1 MCDSAAVNY
10 PGSIRSLLLTF
21 IAALAVEGHAQPLP
35 PLAAP
40 LRTDGARILDSAG
53 APVVLRGV
61 VGDIETFDARTL
73 GVLRIRWN
81 LNTVRVPADVAVW
94 KRDGDAYLNRLL
106 AFVQLA
112 DRAGM
117 AVVIAA
123 QDSSPMPNADTLAFW
138 RAAAAKLKDQS
149 RAIFSLYRQPSGTR
163 DWAAWRSAMQGLADA
178 VRGAGA
184 SQLVAVSAFND
195 AQGFAGI
202 PDDVRIAGGNVLYE
216 APFHYALSG
225 DPKPFG
231 SLVGKA
237 PLYAGEWGVDLG
249 TTGPA
254 CTNLPKTAN
263 GLNDL
268 LLGTAF
274 QFSEQAVSA
283 TLAPFRAGGLVR
295 EFDDYAPTSINRAVT
310 CGDTAAPAQG
320 MGEILLQW
328 LTGDLTGFGYM
339 RDDRVANAAGGP
351 AAPIAPGELI
361 SIYTEQLGPEKGV
374 SATLDANGR
383 IPSELAGTRVLINGS
398 PIPILFTSAFQINA
412 QVPYDVR
419 PATLATMQVIYNGV
433 PSNRASIEVVSAT
446 PEIFIDPNGR
456 VAIAL
461 NQDGTRNGPGNAAM
475 PGTVIT
481 FFATGCGQTSPPGR
495 AGVPVEGAHPSL
507 VEPVNVVVGGRRA
520 DVFFAGEVP
529 GFIGLNQFNVRLGD
543 AVAGGERTGLMT
555 LTVGSRFSRSPAFL
569 YIR

>member
-1 MCDSAAVNY
+1 MYGSAAIIY
-10 PGSIRSLLLTF
+10 PKSIRSLLFTF
-21 IAALAVEGHAQPLP
+21 LAVLAVEGHAPPLP
-35 PLAAP
+35 PLAVP
-40 LRTDGARILDSAG
+40 LRSDGVRVFDSAN
-53 APVVLRGV
+53 APIMLRGV
-61 VGDIETFDARTL
+61 VGDIDTFDARTL

-81 LNTVRVPADVAVW
+81 LNTVRVPADIALW

-106 AFVQLA
+106 AFSQLA

-117 AVVIAA
+117 AVVFAA
-123 QDSSPMPNADTLAFW
+123 QDISPMPNADSAAFW
-138 RAAAAKLKDQS
+138 RAAAAKLKDQQ
-149 RAIFSLYRQPSGTR
+149 RTIFSLYRRPSGSR
-163 DWAAWRSAMQGLADA
+163 DWAAWRTSMQGLADA

-184 SQLVAVSAFND
+184 NQLVTVSAFDD
-195 AQGFAGI
+195 AQGFTGM
-202 PDDVRIAGGNVLYE
+202 PDDVRITGGNVMYE
-216 APFHYALSG
+216 ASFHYGFSG

-231 SLVGKA
+231 TLEGKV
-237 PLYAGEWGVDLG
+237 PLYAGEWGVDLS

-254 CTNLPKTAN
+254 CANLPKTAN

-274 QFSEQAVSA
+274 QFTEKGMSV
-283 TLAPFRAGGLVR
+283 TLGPFRVGGLVR
-295 EFDDYAPTSINRAVT
+295 ELEDYAPTSINRAIT

-361 SIYTEQLGPEKGV
+361 SIYTEQLGPDKGV

-383 IPSELAGTRVLINGS
+383 IPTELAGTRVLINGA

-419 PATLATMQVIYNGV
+419 PATYATMQVIYNGV
-433 PSNRASIEVVSAT
+433 PSNRTQIEVVSAT

-456 VAIAL
+456 IAIAV
-461 NQDGTRNGPGNAAM
+461 NQDGTRNGPGNPAM

-495 AGVPVEGAHPSL
+495 AGVPVEGSHPSL
-507 VEPVNVVVGGRRA
+507 VEPVNVLVGGRRA
-520 DVFFAGEVP
+520 DVFFSGEVP
-529 GFIGLNQFNVRLGD
+529 GFIGLNQFNVRLAD
-543 AVAGGERTGLMT
+543 APPGGERTGLMT
-555 LTVGSRFSRSPAFL
+555 LTVGARFSRSPAFL
-569 YIR
+569 YMR